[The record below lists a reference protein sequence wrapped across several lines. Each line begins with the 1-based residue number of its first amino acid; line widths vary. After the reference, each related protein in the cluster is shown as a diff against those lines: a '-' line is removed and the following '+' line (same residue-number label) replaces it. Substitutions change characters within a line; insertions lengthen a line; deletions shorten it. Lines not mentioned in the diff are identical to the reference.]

1 MIIRAG
7 RSPGGQRRIDPPLPR
22 TRRWVRCGISFV
34 TVDPRTFWITFTL
47 LLYLTLRSLARVV
60 RGFSGD
66 IGERVV
72 IVGRIIV
79 IFTPGLT
86 FSIALLIL
94 DGNAGTQGLAVRN
107 RKVRATRFSLSNV
120 LTNSYLDT
128 LVS

>member
-1 MIIRAG
+1 M
-7 RSPGGQRRIDPPLPR
+7 
-22 TRRWVRCGISFV
+22 
-34 TVDPRTFWITFTL
+34 
-47 LLYLTLRSLARVV
+47 
-60 RGFSGD
+60 
-66 IGERVV
+66 